1 MVKATASAI
10 VANRSEKVNI
20 MDVLASASYS
30 DIIATIAMIVA
41 FIAVP
46 ASGYISYHYAIKG
59 ERRKEFN
66 SVAEPIMMSLFE
78 QFNSVSEGYFP
89 SNKLTNKEIY
99 SLKNVSG
106 KKLRSQI
113 NADFSAY
120 EAAIANSGT
129 FDEWNKFTYSSD
141 SSREALHSAIQQ
153 LMKSVERR

>member
-1 MVKATASAI
+1 MVKATANAM

-41 FIAVP
+41 FVAVP
-46 ASGYISYHYAIKG
+46 ASGYLSYHYAIKG

-66 SVAEPIMMSLFE
+66 SVADPIMMSLLE
-78 QFNSVSEGYFP
+78 QFDDVSDGYHP
-89 SNKLTNKEIY
+89 SKTLNKTEIY

-113 NADFSAY
+113 GVDFSAY
-120 EAAIANSGT
+120 EEAIANSGT
-129 FDEWNKFTYSSD
+129 FDEWNKFTYSS
-141 SSREALHSAIQQ
+141 EAAKDALCSAIQQ
-153 LMKSVERR
+153 LVRSVERR

>member
-1 MVKATASAI
+1 MVKATASAM

-41 FIAVP
+41 SVAVP
-46 ASGYISYHYAIKG
+46 ASAYASYHYAIKG

-106 KKLRSQI
+106 KKLLSQI

-120 EAAIANSGT
+120 EEAMANSGT
-129 FDEWNKFTYSSD
+129 FDE
-141 SSREALHSAIQQ
+141 
-153 LMKSVERR
+153 